1 MSDLS
6 TYLTKWLCHDL
17 ATPAATVMTA
27 SELLGA
33 VADPEITA
41 LVQDGA
47 KRLVTRLRLVR
58 AAFGPGGG
66 PLSAAALE
74 RLVRDGL
81 GDTPLDWQRPG
92 DASGDAV
99 ALVASAALLLADL
112 ARGAPLTV
120 TANSVH
126 WAGPRALPDTVVE
139 GLMGGAPADARG
151 AVAAMV
157 AIAAARLSVAATVTA
172 DGIAW
177 R

>member
-1 MSDLS
+1 MSDLAI
-6 TYLTKWLCHDL
+6 YLSKWLCHDL

-27 SELLGA
+27 SELLAA
-33 VADPEITA
+33 VADAEITD

-47 KRLVTRLRLVR
+47 KRLVTRLRLIR

-74 RLVRDGL
+74 RLVCEGL

-92 DASGDAV
+92 DASGDTV
-99 ALVASAALLLADL
+99 ALIASAALLLADV
-112 ARGAPLTV
+112 ARGAALTV
-120 TANSVH
+120 TPNSIH
-126 WAGPRALPDTVVE
+126 WTGPRALPESVVQGLNGDT
-139 GLMGGAPADARG
+139 PTDARG

-157 AIAAARLSVAATVTA
+157 AIAAARLGVAVTVTA

>member
-1 MSDLS
+1 MSNLA
-6 TYLTKWLCHDL
+6 TYLSKWLCHDL

-27 SELLGA
+27 SELLGT
-33 VADPEITA
+33 VADAEITG

-66 PLSAAALE
+66 PLSAKALE
-74 RLVRDGL
+74 RLVREGL
-81 GDTPLDWQRPG
+81 GDTPLHWARSG
-92 DASGDAV
+92 DASGDEV
-99 ALVASAALLLADL
+99 ALVASTALLLADL
-112 ARGAPLTV
+112 ARNQPLTV
-120 TANSVH
+120 AADNVH
-126 WAGPRALPDTVVE
+126 WDGPRALPDAVVA
-139 GLMGGAPADARG
+139 GLAGGTFADARG

-157 AIAAARLSVAATVTA
+157 ALAAARVGVAVTVTA

>member
-1 MSDLS
+1 MSDLA

-33 VADPEITA
+33 VADPEITE

-99 ALVASAALLLADL
+99 ALVASAALLLADV

-120 TANSVH
+120 TPDSIH
-126 WAGPRALPDTVVE
+126 WAGPRALPDTVVD
-139 GLMGGAPADARG
+139 GLKGSTPTDARG

-157 AIAAARLSVAATVTA
+157 AIAAARLGVAVTVTA